1 MRVLVIGG
9 TGFISSAVVRQLY
22 QQGHTLIIVHRGQ
35 TQAELP
41 TGIQQVLA
49 KRVQIPDFLQEFKH
63 FAPEVVLDMIPNGE
77 QDAQTVMQTF
87 EGIAQRVVAISSG
100 DVYRA
105 YGRVLGTEP
114 GPVDPVPLTE
124 QAPLREKL
132 YPYRDRGP
140 AGQEHEWMQTYDKIL
155 VERAVMNHARLPGT
169 ILRLPMVYGPRDN
182 QHRLFPYLK
191 RMDDQRPHII
201 VEEGS
206 AHWRWS
212 RGYVEHVAA
221 AVVLAVTDPRATGRI
236 YNVSDE
242 PTLTIAQWIRAI
254 GDVAGWHGTILS
266 LPQAQLPEA
275 LRSKINASQDL
286 VYNTTRIRQELGY
299 RELVS
304 LAEALNQ
311 TIAWQRANPPN
322 AIDTSQF
329 DYALEDAV
337 LAEVS
342 GNRDATSDE
351 QQS

>member
-9 TGFISSAVVRQLY
+9 TGFISSVVVHQLY
-22 QQGHTLIIVHRGQ
+22 RQGHTIMIVHRGQ

-41 TGIQQVLA
+41 AGVQQALA
-49 KRVQIPDFLQEFKH
+49 KRTQLPDYLQEFKH

-77 QDAQTVMQTF
+77 QDAQTVMQAF

-105 YGRVLGTEP
+105 YGRLIGIEP
-114 GPVDPVPLTE
+114 GPADPVPLNE

-132 YPYRDRGP
+132 YPYRDRGA
-140 AGQEHEWMQTYDKIL
+140 AGQQQEWMQTYEKIL
-155 VERAVMNHARLPGT
+155 VERTVMSHPRLPGT
-169 ILRLPMVYGPRDN
+169 ILRLPMVYGPRDG

-191 RMDDQRPHII
+191 RMDDHRPAII
-201 VEEGS
+201 VEEGT

-236 YNVSDE
+236 YNVGDE

-254 GDVAGWHGTILS
+254 GDVAGWSGTIVS

-275 LRSKINASQDL
+275 LRSKINTNQDL
-286 VYNTTRIRQELGY
+286 VYNTARIRQELGY
-299 RELVS
+299 QELVS
-304 LAEALNQ
+304 LPEALAQ
-311 TIAWQRANPPN
+311 TIAWQRASPPS
-322 AIDTSQF
+322 AIDTDLS

-337 LAEVS
+337 LAEV
-342 GNRDATSDE
+342 
-351 QQS
+351 